1 MSTVECP
8 PTNIERLLAPGLQH
22 NVELPDRTL
31 GTPERQQ
38 RCRDPPVGIGRIMV
52 EVDGRRRAVV
62 LADRVPGRG
71 IQIAAQVFAKERLAG
86 RAWRLALTLDV
97 RAQKELGVR
106 PDQPLRQRGR
116 LDQEEL
122 GAISRTAIRSTAC
135 GWSRAIRCATR
146 PPRSCPTTAKRSNP
160 SVRMTST

>member
-22 NVELPDRTL
+22 IVELPDRTL

-62 LADRVPGRG
+62 LADREPGRR
-71 IQIAAQVFAKERLAG
+71 IEIAAQVFAKERLAG
-86 RAWRLALTLDV
+86 GAWRLALTLNV
-97 RAQKELGVR
+97 RAQKE
-106 PDQPLRQRGR
+106 
-116 LDQEEL
+116 
-122 GAISRTAIRSTAC
+122 
-135 GWSRAIRCATR
+135 
-146 PPRSCPTTAKRSNP
+146 
-160 SVRMTST
+160 